1 MPLQQRILDEE
12 KVLSSNVRDI
22 LSEWK
27 DARDTNLMGAD
38 VVPKEALRTVNA
50 FQARAAQLRED
61 CARLSKALSSLNLNL
76 ELTNELEPLE
86 KEMSGFEDVWKSLG
100 SVWESVSEVR
110 ELLWTAAVP
119 RKVRATLSKIVKDME
134 SMSRRIQQY
143 EAHQQLRGRIKG
155 YTMSMKLLSE
165 LKSSALKDRHW
176 KKIVKLIGVSH
187 ISMMQLTLGDL
198 LDARPKSREKD

>member
-1 MPLQQRILDEE
+1 M
-12 KVLSSNVRDI
+12 
-22 LSEWK
+22 
-27 DARDTNLMGAD
+27 
-38 VVPKEALRTVNA
+38 
-50 FQARAAQLRED
+50 
-61 CARLSKALSSLNLNL
+61 
-76 ELTNELEPLE
+76 
-86 KEMSGFEDVWKSLG
+86 
-100 SVWESVSEVR
+100 
-110 ELLWTAAVP
+110 
-119 RKVRATLSKIVKDME
+119 SKIVKDME

-198 LDARPKSREKD
+198 LDARPKSREKDLKDIMVQAQGEMGLEVFLGEVREFWSAFEVDLVTYRKKCRLIRGWDEMFSKLDDNLTSLSSMKQSPYFRVFEDEAMAWEKKLVRIRSVFDIWIDVQRRWV

>member
-1 MPLQQRILDEE
+1 MPTWL
-12 KVLSSNVRDI
+12 
-22 LSEWK
+22 
-27 DARDTNLMGAD
+27 
-38 VVPKEALRTVNA
+38 KEALRTVNA
-50 FQARAAQLRED
+50 FQARAAQLRGL
-61 CARLSKALSSLNLNL
+61 CRLSKALISLNVNL
-76 ELTNELEPLE
+76 ELTNELEPRE

-198 LDARPKSREKD
+198 LDARPKSREKDLKDIMVQAGREA